1 MVGAAAIG
9 RTGAD
14 YLAALDDGRRV
25 AIDGVRVDVVGS
37 EPPFVGPAR
46 SVAGIIDLHHA
57 EGERKTMTAL
67 AHDSG
72 GPISRYYSLAVTPEE
87 VALRGRCFEAVAR
100 STGGLMGRSPDFL
113 ATLLASWR
121 AAGEVF
127 GRADAAHARHLTSYY
142 DYCADRTICHTHAI
156 SDPPADR
163 VRAGGGEPL
172 ALRRVRRTSD
182 GIVVSGMKM
191 LATLAPLADELLVY
205 PFRPLAPGEE
215 DKALVLALPINTPG
229 LRLVCRPPLA
239 DRGPVDQPLAA
250 RFDEM
255 DAVCVFDDVHVP
267 AERVFIDGD
276 VELANML
283 RAETGMTSYLW
294 HQSSV
299 RAAVKAELM
308 LGAASLTV
316 AMNGHR
322 SEAAIEEKLGEM
334 GAIVEALRSLVTAGE
349 AGARRDRFGFY
360 VPAASPL
367 GASGVLFGQLYP
379 RLVELL
385 QLVGSS
391 SLIMAPSAG
400 DLDGPDAA
408 ALHDYLGADGEPG
421 QRAVAIQRLAN
432 ELAISAFAGRQVLY
446 ERFFLGPPEM
456 ARRRY
461 HQMSDLEPAERLAAA
476 LLVES
481 HSPVRQMKVEEECRE
496 PLPQSPSPS

>member
-1 MVGAAAIG
+1 MAGASTIG

-14 YLAALDDGRRV
+14 YLADLDDGRQV
-25 AIDGVRVDVVGS
+25 TIDGARVEGVGS
-37 EPPFVGPAR
+37 APPFAGPAA

-57 EGERKTMTAL
+57 AAGRETMNAS
-67 AHDSG
+67 AGDSG
-72 GPISRYYSLAVTPEE
+72 APISRYYSLSTTPEE

-121 AAGEVF
+121 AAAAVF
-127 GRADAAHARHLTSYY
+127 GRGDTARARHLTSYY
-142 DYCADRTICHTHAI
+142 DNCAARTVCHTHAI

-163 VRAGGGEPL
+163 ARAAGGEPL
-172 ALRRVRRTSD
+172 ALRRVRRTGD

-215 DKALVLALPINTPG
+215 DKALVLALPIDAPG

-239 DRGPVDQPLAA
+239 DRGPADRPLAA

-267 AERVFIDGD
+267 AERVFVDGD
-276 VELANML
+276 VELANTL
-283 RAETGMTSYLW
+283 RAETGMTAYLW

-299 RAAVKAELM
+299 RAAVKAELL
-308 LGAASLTV
+308 LGAASLVV
-316 AMNGHR
+316 AVNGHR
-322 SEAAIEEKLGEM
+322 GEAATEEKLGEM
-334 GAIVEALRSLVTAGE
+334 GAIAEALRSLVTAAE
-349 AGARRDRFGFY
+349 AGVRRDRFGFF
-360 VPAASPL
+360 VPAAAPL
-367 GASGVLFGQLYP
+367 GASGVLNGQLYA

-391 SLIMAPSAG
+391 SLIMVPSPG

-408 ALHDYLGADGEPG
+408 ALRDYLGADGESG
-421 QRAVAIQRLAN
+421 HRAVAIQRLAA
-432 ELAISAFAGRQVLY
+432 ELSISAFAGRQVLY
-446 ERFFLGPPEM
+446 ERFFLGPPEA

-461 HQMSDLEPAERLAAA
+461 HQVSDLGPAERLAEA
-476 LLVES
+476 LLVEPQ
-481 HSPVRQMKVEEECRE
+481 SPVPPMEVEECRK
-496 PLPQSPSPS
+496 PLHQSPSHS